1 MVKFGYNLDTS
12 SIPLDKA
19 LQSLKASG
27 ADAHTIVI
35 DPHSFWLGTGD
46 LDTIRKYAAALPN
59 TTLIIRVYHSLEGNW
74 SLYPKAIEYE
84 AHWRW
89 VKNQLGDAIMH
100 RIVFDDPCNEPNLAG
115 DNPVEAR
122 AYVKRCLALV
132 QAADNTGVKLAIGA
146 WSIGT
151 PHESLFET
159 EYLPLWRACKRY
171 SLHLYSGIP
180 SEMGELAPYNIILDA
195 KKARTHIKDERWPI
209 SHQGWLIARSYRIIQ
224 LFEKYGLGVPELYV
238 TEGIIDQ
245 ISDMGQYIKDAW
257 KAKYGIPAFQNDPR
271 GAQSWER
278 YLQAMFETEGFDFP
292 KALAFLHRHAR
303 KNIFYHPAFKAVCI
317 FALNVQWG
325 YKYAGYAN
333 DGQHREAGSNYDH
346 PAFDTFR
353 NVYLPAINAESL
365 DDIPVPIPPA
375 PEPPKEPTML
385 EKRIRSTATK
395 TNIRAAASIT
405 SAILGT
411 ISAEFADCLVSED
424 YLSAEWIKLQIGTI
438 TGYVSRQYV
447 EIARRVIESPEKRYI
462 LDFGRGTV
470 IIVSEAEKLKYQ
482 RMGES
487 FLLFLEDAPLAS

>member
-1 MVKFGYNLDTS
+1 MVTFGYNLDTS
-12 SIPLDKA
+12 SIPLEKA

-27 ADAHTIVI
+27 ANAHTIVI

-46 LDTIRKYAAALPN
+46 LDTIRKYANALPN
-59 TTLIIRVYHSLEGNW
+59 ATLIIRTYHALEGNW

-84 AHWRW
+84 THWRW
-89 VKNQLGDAIMH
+89 VKNQLGESVMQ
-100 RIVFDDPCNEPNLAG
+100 RIVFDDPVNEPNLAG

-122 AYVKRCLALV
+122 AYVNRCLALV
-132 QAADNTGVKLAIGA
+132 KAADNAGVKLAIGA

-151 PHESLFET
+151 PHENLFET

-171 SLHLYSGIP
+171 SLHLYGGIP

-224 LFEKYGLGVPELYV
+224 LFEKHGLGIPELYV

-278 YLQAMFETEGFDFP
+278 YLQSMFEAEGFDFQ

-353 NVYLPAINAESL
+353 NVYLPAINAESF
-365 DDIPVPIPPA
+365 DEIPVPPPVVT
-375 PEPPKEPTML
+375 PPKEPIML
-385 EKRIRSTATK
+385 EKRIRSNAIDTQNGTR
-395 TNIRAAASIT
+395 IRKAPIT
-405 SAILGT
+405 GET
-411 ISAEFADCLVSED
+411 IGYIPHIAWQDCLVADD
-424 YLSAEWIKLQIGTI
+424 YEAATWVKVEVGALV
-438 TGYVSRQYV
+438 GYVSRQYV
-447 EIARRVIESPEKRYI
+447 NIENRVIEAPPEPSFMV
-462 LDFGRGTV
+462 DFTITMTDDVRGAFQT
-470 IIVSEAEKLKYQ
+470 IAT
-482 RMGES
+482 
-487 FLLFLEDAPLAS
+487 ALANAKQV